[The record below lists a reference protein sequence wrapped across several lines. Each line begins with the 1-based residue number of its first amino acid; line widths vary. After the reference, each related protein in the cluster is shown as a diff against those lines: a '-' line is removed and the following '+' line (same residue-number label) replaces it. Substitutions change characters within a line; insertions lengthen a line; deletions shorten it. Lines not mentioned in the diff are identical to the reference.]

1 MLKLNPLKMALVNLE
16 QAKILKEAE
25 KKS

>member
-1 MLKLNPLKMALVNLE
+1 MLKLDPIKMALVNLE
-16 QAKILKEAE
+16 QVKILKEAE